1 MATDCLSEV
10 SNNIAELKKKTM
22 GKKKGKA
29 FSIIFGH
36 YTLKTPTESQSQ
48 VDSIQI

>member
-10 SNNIAELKKKTM
+10 SNNIAELKKKNN
-22 GKKKGKA
+22 GEKKGKA